1 MAVTSDP
8 PTQDELQIELRWVDG
23 GYEATTRWPGGETSR
38 TQHRLP
44 AELSAIDELFT
55 RLGKGKG
62 TWVSR
67 NVNEGLSD
75 PVRDLGE
82 RLFLSLTEGGLG
94 ARYHQLIARGQLR
107 LCLATSDPRLADL
120 PWELLYDVKN
130 QDFVALSVRTPI
142 VRRWL
147 AGDDA
152 ISAGEPLPPIEGPL
166 RVIVIDASRGSRSAS
181 LEVEALQKVAGDAL
195 QVSSVIEASD
205 EARLLEALAQRTEPC
220 LHFIGPTSEG
230 SRRDGDLLRCGGTSV
245 ATATQVVD
253 ALRSRREAGRAPLRF
268 AFWGRRD
275 TDAFAA
281 RVAPSLAAS
290 IGVRDQLSG
299 DGAGAF
305 VTGLYRAL
313 AEGRSLP
320 TAFTAARQ
328 RVDRELPGNREWSLP
343 VMYLQRPEGLGA
355 RTHPPARII
364 TPGLDAENRRVRL
377 AQMRLEMHRR
387 NAEALR
393 LALASAEGD
402 DGPEHLVKQRQEA
415 DRLVAEAE
423 RKLTEVQS

>member
-1 MAVTSDP
+1 MAVTSEP
-8 PTQDELQIELRWVDG
+8 PARDELQIELRWVEG
-23 GYEATTRWPGGETSR
+23 GYEATARWPDGETSR
-38 TQHRLP
+38 TQYRVP
-44 AELSAIDELFT
+44 DDLSAIDELFT
-55 RLGKGKG
+55 RVGKYKGK
-62 TWVSR
+62 WVSR
-67 NVNEGLSD
+67 DVNDGLSD

-94 ARYHQLIARGQLR
+94 ARYHQAIARGQLR

-130 QDFVALSVRTPI
+130 QDFVALSVRTPL

-147 AGDDA
+147 AGSEVA
-152 ISAGEPLPPIEGPL
+152 SAPEPLPPIEGPL
-166 RVIVIDASRGSRSAS
+166 RVVVIDASGGSPGAG
-181 LEVEALQKVAGDAL
+181 LETEALRKIAGDAL
-195 QVSSVIEASD
+195 QVSGVIEATD
-205 EARLLEALAQRTEPC
+205 EARLLEALAQGTDPC
-220 LHFIGPTSEG
+220 LHFIGPTNASLG
-230 SRRDGDLLRCGGTSV
+230 RGGDLLRCGGASET
-245 ATATQVVD
+245 TATRIVD
-253 ALRSRREAGRAPLRF
+253 ALRERREAGRAPLRF

-275 TDAFAA
+275 TDVFAA
-281 RVAPSLAAS
+281 RVAPALAAS
-290 IGVRDQLSG
+290 VGVRDQLSSN
-299 DGAGAF
+299 GAGAF

-343 VMYLQRPEGLGA
+343 LMYLQRPEGLGA
-355 RTHPPARII
+355 RTHAPARFVASG
-364 TPGLDAENRRVRL
+364 PGAENRGVRL

-393 LALASAEGD
+393 QALASAEGD
-402 DGPEHLVKQRQEA
+402 GGPEHLVKQRQEA

-423 RKLTEVQS
+423 RKLTEAQS